1 MKQIPLTQGK
11 VALVDDEDY
20 DRLVAMGK
28 WKYQKSSSGGGYASK
43 SKIRRKEDGKYTSD
57 TILMHRFIMNA
68 SKGFDVDHGDSDG
81 LNNQKYNLKTCTHAE
96 NMRNMKK
103 PSHNTSGFKGVH
115 FYKSRNKWTAQIQ
128 VNLKTIHL
136 GYFESP
142 ILAAKKYNEAARTH
156 FGEFAKLNE
165 I

>member
-1 MKQIPLTQGK
+1 
-11 VALVDDEDY
+11 
-20 DRLVAMGK
+20 MGK
-28 WKYQKSSSGGGYASK
+28 WKYQKSSTGSGYASK
-43 SKIRRKEDGKYTSD
+43 SKTKIKADGQTTYD

-68 SKGFDVDHGDSDG
+68 EKGFDVDHGDSDG
-81 LNNQKYNLKTCTHAE
+81 LNNQKYNLKICTHAE

-136 GYFESP
+136 GYFKCP
-142 ILAAKKYNEAARTH
+142 ILAAEKYNEAAKIH
-156 FGEFAKLNE
+156 FGEFAKLNQL
-165 I
+165 